1 LRHPVEYLLF
11 RFEWWIVF
19 LYDNREK
26 NGNDFVYLCINT
38 EHHNLVIHLR
48 YSNDQI
54 NENNDEFYDYDNTN
68 KSNFNLLLFIF

>member
-1 LRHPVEYLLF
+1 ML
-11 RFEWWIVF
+11 
-19 LYDNREK
+19 
-26 NGNDFVYLCINT
+26 FVYLCINT

-54 NENNDEFYDYDNTN
+54 NENNDDDNTN